1 MMEGKLTFEEAR
13 CRLDEIVSKL
23 QSGKDSLDEMVR
35 LYEQGAELSA
45 YCLQLLDGYA
55 DRVEAV
61 DQKAAAAEE

>member
-1 MMEGKLTFEEAR
+1 MEDKLTFEMAR
-13 CRLDEIVSKL
+13 AQLDETVSKL

-45 YCLQLLDGYA
+45 YCLKLLDGYA

-61 DQKAAAAEE
+61 DQKATTEE